1 MFIEVNIIQSLPPSN
16 PNRGEDGGPKSI
28 TFGGTL
34 RARMSSQSQKRAARL
49 WYRENAAFDRDQL
62 AQRSRRHAPELA
74 KLLDWLEA
82 PEDRQTVAQLLLA
95 LFNVAPEKLLEE
107 AISDKGKNLLFVS
120 NHELKTIALIASQ
133 HQDLLADLLVKAKEY
148 QGRSE
153 DSSKQQAKKEAK
165 ETNFGP
171 SKRELAPLRKA
182 LVQALATVP
191 GDVALFGRMMASL
204 TETSVDGCV
213 QVADAISV
221 NGFGIKKTPIGP
233 STNKSYVIGEVDFYS
248 AVDDIAPNDDP
259 ESDDAGGTGMIGEL
273 PVISPVYYRY
283 ANVCI
288 PELESLVGNPEL
300 AKEFAAAFLQGFI
313 RALPSG
319 YIRSHAHMTLPEF
332 VLVRVSPGQPYQHAP
347 AFQVGID
354 RSESGRSIAE
364 LATVALLNR
373 VKAMDNLYGATALYS
388 GVTAMVDVDGMAVS
402 PLANVLDQAL
412 AVAFG
417 G

>member
-1 MFIEVNIIQSLPPSN
+1 MFIELHIIQSLPPSN
-16 PNRGEDGGPKSI
+16 PNRGQDGGPKSI

-49 WYRENAAFDRDQL
+49 WYRENAGFDRDQM

-74 KLLDWLEA
+74 KLLDWLDA

-107 AISDKGKNLLFVS
+107 ATSDKGKNLLFVS

-148 QGRSE
+148 QDRREEAG
-153 DSSKQQAKKEAK
+153 KQKTKKEAK
-165 ETNFGP
+165 EVSFNP
-171 SKRELAPLRKA
+171 SKRELAPLQKA
-182 LVQALATVP
+182 LVQALGAVP

-221 NGFGIKKTPIGP
+221 NGFGTKKTPIGP

-283 ANVCI
+283 ANVCTR
-288 PELESLVGNPEL
+288 ELTSLVGD
-300 AKEFAAAFLQGFI
+300 AATAQEFAQGFLNGFV

-332 VLVRVSPGQPYQHAP
+332 VLVRVTPGQPYQHAP
-347 AFQVGID
+347 AFQNAID
-354 RSESGRSIAE
+354 RSEAGRSIAE
-364 LATVALLNR
+364 QAALALADR
-373 VKAMDNLYGATALYS
+373 VKDMDDLYGSTALYS
-388 GVTAMVDVDGMAVS
+388 GVTAIVGDVSAQ